1 MRRVIA
7 FVLACNAVL
16 AIALVVAWIAGAFA
30 YLGVNGGIA
39 TAIVVG
45 LVVASEVAIGLM
57 ALIFYSEESGQ
68 DEAAYHVRRVD
79 DSDRH

>member
-1 MRRVIA
+1 MRRVIL
-7 FVLACNAVL
+7 FVAACNAVL
-16 AIALVVAWIAGAFA
+16 AVALVIAWVAGAFV

-68 DEAAYHVRRVD
+68 DEAAYHVHRID

>member
-1 MRRVIA
+1 MRRVIP
-7 FVLACNAVL
+7 FVLGCNAVL
-16 AIALVVAWIAGAFA
+16 AIALVGAWIAGAFA

-39 TAIVVG
+39 IAIVVG

-68 DEAAYHVRRVD
+68 DEAAYHVHRVD

>member
-1 MRRVIA
+1 MRRVIL
-7 FVLACNAVL
+7 FVVGCNAVL
-16 AIALVVAWIAGAFA
+16 AAALAVAWAAGAFA

-45 LVVASEVAIGLM
+45 LIVASEVTIGLM
-57 ALIFYSEESGQ
+57 ALVFYSDKSGQ
-68 DEAAYHVRRVD
+68 DEAAYHVHRVD

>member
-1 MRRVIA
+1 MRRVIL
-7 FVLACNAVL
+7 FVAGCNAVL
-16 AIALVVAWIAGAFA
+16 AAALVVAWAAGAFA

-45 LVVASEVAIGLM
+45 LIVASEVTIGLM
-57 ALIFYSEESGQ
+57 ALVFYSDKSGQ
-68 DEAAYHVRRVD
+68 DEAAYHVHRVD